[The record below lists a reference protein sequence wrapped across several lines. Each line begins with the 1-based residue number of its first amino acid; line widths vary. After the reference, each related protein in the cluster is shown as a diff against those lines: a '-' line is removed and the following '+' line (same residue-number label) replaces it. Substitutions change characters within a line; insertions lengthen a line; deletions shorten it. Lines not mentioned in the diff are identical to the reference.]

1 MDSHQWVLTCLCY
14 YGVSDGGG
22 GEDKFQREEE
32 HGIVSHTTYIYG
44 ISQITLYLTL
54 NLLCY
59 RTGTWTVAGQHL
71 GVGMLN
77 PVYYSYHTRQA
88 AEAMDENSF
97 SIPVSQAAAILPS
110 ILLGAIYPC
119 YLLIT
124 RANSLDTDTYQQFL
138 AALQPFGLFV
148 SAFQLLFSTIIDHLS
163 TGISS
168 KSRNAE
174 LPYLRVLYGLT
185 IAFATLLHNYTRFW
199 HTVPDTGA
207 TAFSWNSLYLP
218 SFASVTQLSDVVLVF
233 MRNDILVLGWGAVLW
248 AWWLLRA
255 EGKMG
260 TVPVTFLGLLSY
272 GLLGPGAT
280 CVGGMWIREEM
291 SRNEHASKCAKN
303 GKRL

>member
-1 MDSHQWVLTCLCY
+1 MPQV
-14 YGVSDGGG
+14 
-22 GEDKFQREEE
+22 
-32 HGIVSHTTYIYG
+32 
-44 ISQITLYLTL
+44 TLYLTQS
-54 NLLCY
+54 LLCF
-59 RTGTWTVAGQHL
+59 RAGTWTVAGQHL

-77 PVYYSYHTRQA
+77 PVYYSYHTKHA
-88 AEAMDENSF
+88 ATATGGSDF
-97 SIPVSQAAAILPS
+97 SVPVPQAAAILPS

-148 SAFQLLFSTIIDHLS
+148 SAFQLLFSTILSHLLPI
-163 TGISS
+163 GIES
-168 KSRNAE
+168 KSRNSE
-174 LPYLRVLYGLT
+174 LPYLRILYGLT
-185 IAFATLLHNYTRFW
+185 IIFATLLHNYARFW

-218 SFASVTQLSDVVLVF
+218 SFASVSQLSDVVIVF

-255 EGKMG
+255 EGKMSA
-260 TVPVTFLGLLSY
+260 VPVTFLGLLSY
-272 GLLGPGAT
+272 GILGPGAT

-291 SRNEHASKCAKN
+291 SRNAHEHALKSTKN
-303 GKRL
+303 GKGL